1 MSIRI
6 FVEGNDDKKFI
17 ISILNDLKKHNEIS
31 VSDNI
36 NFNNYI
42 EIMGSK
48 TKLLN
53 SNDEKYRKISR
64 KIGFKIEKVLFIFD
78 CDFEKDDKKCG
89 GIKNSKKCFEKLIKQ
104 LNWDIEI
111 DYYIFDK
118 NLDYFLVETIKNKE
132 CYKDFD
138 KLIKCLDI
146 EKLKP
151 NKKPIA
157 NLYKD
162 LYPYPHFNFKD
173 KKFQPIKEKLINLF
187 KGLKW

>member
-78 CDFEKDDKKCG
+78 CDFET
-89 GIKNSKKCFEKLIKQ
+89 L
-104 LNWDIEI
+104 
-111 DYYIFDK
+111 Y
-118 NLDYFLVETIKNKE
+118 
-132 CYKDFD
+132 
-138 KLIKCLDI
+138 
-146 EKLKP
+146 LKFV
-151 NKKPIA
+151 A
-157 NLYKD
+157 EE
-162 LYPYPHFNFKD
+162 NF
-173 KKFQPIKEKLINLF
+173 
-187 KGLKW
+187 